1 MLKSTNN
8 TNEYINININN
19 GIGNKMSNN
28 YQYQSSNNINM
39 EILKR
44 DK

>member
-8 TNEYINININN
+8 TNEYININN
-19 GIGNKMSNN
+19 GIGNKMNNN

>member
-1 MLKSTNN
+1 MLKITNN
-8 TNEYINININN
+8 TNEYINN
-19 GIGNKMSNN
+19 GIGGNKIGNN